1 MKKITLMV
9 VVVLALV
16 FAVACG
22 SMVKYKK
29 GDNTKGYLAGVK
41 KIAVQFDYSKAMV
54 GKFATEADY
63 VNDKVTELNKKEAGK
78 GDTWKGKWDTQKDVV
93 FTPKFESLINE
104 YAKDAGLE
112 IGTKVTDAELTMV
125 ITITKLEPGWNIVI
139 SRQNAYVSFQI
150 DIYKT
155 ADMNTPVAS
164 YEMFNVPGGTAGGYD
179 FDAATR
185 LGESFAKAGKELG
198 AFFAAK

>member
-1 MKKITLMV
+1 MKKATLAV
-9 VVVLALV
+9 AVILSLV

-29 GDNTKGYLAGVK
+29 GDNSKGYLAGVK
-41 KIAVQFDYSKAMV
+41 KIAVQFDYSKSMV
-54 GKFATEADY
+54 GKFATEAAY
-63 VNDKVTELNKKEAGK
+63 VDDKVTELNKKEAGK
-78 GDTWKGKWDTQKDVV
+78 GDTWKAKWDTQKDAV

-104 YAKDAGLE
+104 YATGLE

-125 ITITKLEPGWNIVI
+125 ITVTKIEPGWNIVI

-198 AFFAAK
+198 KFFASK

>member
-1 MKKITLMV
+1 MRKISLIA
-9 VVVLALV
+9 VVVLTLV
-16 FAVACG
+16 FAVAC

-29 GDNTKGYLAGVK
+29 GDNTKGYLNGVK
-41 KIAVQFDYSKAMV
+41 KIAVQFDYSKARV

-63 VNDKVTELNKKEAGK
+63 VNEKVTELNKKEAGK
-78 GDTWKGKWDTQKDVV
+78 GDKWKEKWDTQKDAV
-93 FTPKFESLINE
+93 FTPKFETLINE
-104 YAKDAGLE
+104 YAKDKGLE

-125 ITITKLEPGWNIVI
+125 LTITKLEPGWNIGI
-139 SRQNAYVSFQI
+139 SRQDAFVSFQI

-155 ADMNTPVAS
+155 ADMSNPVAT
-164 YEMFNVPGGTAGGYD
+164 YEMNNVPGGTFGGFD
-179 FDAATR
+179 FDASTR